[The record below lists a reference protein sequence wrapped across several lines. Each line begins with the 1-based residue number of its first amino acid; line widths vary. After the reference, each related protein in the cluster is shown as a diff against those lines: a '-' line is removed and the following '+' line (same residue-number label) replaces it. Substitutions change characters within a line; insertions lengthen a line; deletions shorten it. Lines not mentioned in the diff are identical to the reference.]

1 MKGDILSG
9 LSRKNPKGDS
19 GRRAESEAES
29 INSGATRDSVGKSH
43 SLGGRTA

>member
-1 MKGDILSG
+1 MKGNLLDG

-29 INSGATRDSVGKSH
+29 MNKGSTRDSVAKSH

>member
-1 MKGDILSG
+1 MKGNLLDG

-19 GRRAESEAES
+19 GRRAQNEAES
-29 INSGATRDSVGKSH
+29 MNANPTRDSVAKSH

>member
-1 MKGDILSG
+1 MKGNLLSG

-19 GRRAESEAES
+19 GRRAQNEAGS
-29 INSGATRDSVGKSH
+29 MNSDATRDSVAKSH